1 MQRIIQM
8 RNLLIA
14 VLIFLAS
21 CEIGYGATSYTA
33 ATCSQANVQ
42 TAVTSCTNDGQCVQ
56 VNIPSGSCT
65 WSNSS
70 ITIPKAMKIQGAGAA
85 NTILTGTSGFFS
97 FGTSGIEITGIG
109 FTMGSGIFITIYGG
123 QNWRVHNNSFT
134 GTSGTSGDYAVLLRT
149 SNFSNPPFGL
159 IDNNTFSN
167 SRVYVSRCISQGWNC
182 NVEAYYE
189 ANSFGNENYVFIED
203 NTVTFTRQSN
213 WIDGNDAGKWV
224 ARFNTLTDSEIMCH
238 GVGYETGVRRGT
250 KAWEIYNN
258 SFTATGAPM
267 SITPIFLR
275 SGTGLIFNNTISGTW
290 TWTNSLLISSD
301 RSLNEYYRPCDGT
314 SPRDGNTS
322 GQSGWL
328 CRDQVGAGRDTVKQT
343 YNSSGFTSWPAQA
356 SEPVYG
362 WGNTTAIVPNG
373 ISYVHIQEDRDYY
386 DGGTWGVQTST
397 SSPFNGTSGVGR
409 GTFANRPSTCTT
421 GVAYWATDR
430 GGNWNTINADAND
443 GCLYKCT
450 STNTWSPTCSYT
462 PYTYPHPLRTG
473 GYIPPEDTTPPVILT
488 SSPSGN
494 IEYSATKTITLQ
506 TNENANCTF
515 CTAGGTC
522 DADAS
527 FTEVFVLSD
536 FAWMTNTGGTTH
548 SMTINVEPSTEYS
561 YYFSCRDI
569 SANQNAMTGVSP
581 YAPRLVNFTTGA
593 SGGGDSNA
601 PVMSNPLPSGAVYPC
616 GSNVTLQVD
625 ATDDSGTV
633 SGCRYNATDVAYAS
647 MSGTF
652 DAPGGIPTSQVTD
665 SYDVSATLAL
675 EISGNAAHRT
685 EAGKSF
691 TATIAGTLDNI
702 RFRLGKYGSPTGN
715 VTVKVYAHSGTYGTS
730 SIPTGDALAT
740 SDNVAASGI
749 GTSNAFVAFTF
760 SGANRIS
767 LEEGTYYV
775 ATVAYSGGDASNY
788 IRIYRES
795 TVLGHSGNDVR
806 NDSGS
811 WGAYTTRE
819 APFYVTVIQGG
830 SGSFSDTLTAP
841 TCGQSY
847 TYYYRCTDGSNANTS
862 SQTATFTIAG
872 GVCPIAGCIEF
883 EDGTNASPMIEYT
896 DAAASGGQYIA
907 TTTDLQGTSTHSVV
921 IGTAGTYR
929 IIARVNAADRGTD
942 SIFLA
947 IDGGDA
953 VMLALNYSFAE
964 ANWNTWREE
973 ALHSL
978 VNNAWTEYHVTLTAD
993 THSFVFTGR
1002 ETGAKLDYFYLDRIE
1017 GPLPPHIGT
1026 TRFMIGTGQTM
1037 VVAPT
1042 TGGCQVIIE

>member
-1 MQRIIQM
+1 M

-21 CEIGYGATSYTA
+21 CGIGYGATSYTA
-33 ATCSQANVQ
+33 STCSQANVQ
-42 TAVTSCTNDGQCVQ
+42 TAVTSCTNDAQCVQ

-65 WSNSS
+65 WSST
-70 ITIPKAMKIQGAGAA
+70 ITINKAITLAGAGSG
-85 NTILTGTSGFFS
+85 NTVITGGGVGVTILNVNSATR
-97 FGTSGIEITGIG
+97 ITGIN
-109 FTMGSGIFITIYGG
+109 FVAYGSGTYTIREMGT
-123 QNWRVHNNSFT
+123 NWRVDNCLFTRADGTVSGAYAIHAHNQSAT
-134 GTSGTSGDYAVLLRT
+134 TYSS
-149 SNFSNPPFGL
+149 GL
-159 IDNNTFSN
+159 IDNNTFYDARVFVTGAYQAF
-167 SRVYVSRCISQGWNC
+167 SRAHALWAQDPGQGS
-182 NVEAYYE
+182 
-189 ANSFGNENYVFIED
+189 ANAVFVED
-203 NTVTFTRQSN
+203 NTMYRTVLGNVMDS
-213 WIDGNDAGKWV
+213 NDA
-224 ARFNTLTDSEIMCH
+224 ARYTFRNNT
-238 GVGYETGVRRGT
+238 VNWGYIELHDPSQYDQRRGT
-250 KAWEIYNN
+250 QWVEIYNN
-258 SFTATGAPM
+258 TVNGDTSRGYFQGM
-267 SITPIFLR
+267 LHFR
-275 SGTGLIFNNTISGTW
+275 GGSGLAFNNTFSGTF
-290 TWTNSLLISSD
+290 TDSGPQFDIRRTYTSAPDLCN
-301 RSLNEYYRPCDGT
+301 GT
-314 SPRDGNTS
+314 SARDGNTI
-322 GQSGWL
+322 GGYI
-328 CRDQVGAGRDTVKQT
+328 CRDQPGAYMDTSLTTVPYGGGSGTWADQSLRPVYLWGNGKTAYLYSGATDEYFVHGRD
-343 YNSSGFTSWPAQA
+343 YF
-356 SEPVYG
+356 
-362 WGNTTAIVPNG
+362 
-373 ISYVHIQEDRDYY
+373 
-386 DGGTWGVQTST
+386 DGSTWGVQTST

-409 GTFANRPSTCTT
+409 GTYANRPSTCTT
-421 GVAYWATDR
+421 GVGYWATDR
-430 GGNWNTINADAND
+430 GGNWNTINASAND

-450 STNTWSPTCSYT
+450 STNTWASVCSYT
-462 PYTYPHPLRTG
+462 PYTYPHPLQAG
-473 GYIPPEDTTPPVILT
+473 GYIPPEDTTPPIIQS

-527 FTEVFVLSD
+527 FTEVFVLAD

-581 YAPRLVNFTTGA
+581 YTPRLVNFTTG
-593 SGGGDSNA
+593 SDGGGDSNA
-601 PVMSNPLPSGAVYPC
+601 PVMSNPLPSGSVYPC

-730 SIPTGDALAT
+730 SVPTGDALAT
-740 SDNVAASGI
+740 SDNVNAAGI
-749 GTSNAFVAFTF
+749 GTSSAFVTFTF

-775 ATVAYSGGDASNY
+775 ATVAYSGGDTSNY

-795 TVLGHSGNDVR
+795 TALGHSGNDVR
-806 NDSGS
+806 NDSSS
-811 WGAYTTRE
+811 WAAYTTRE

-841 TCGQSY
+841 ACGQSY
-847 TYYYRCTDGSNANTS
+847 TYYYRCTDGSNSNTS

-883 EDGTNASPMIEYT
+883 EAGTNASPMIEYT
-896 DAAASGGQYIA
+896 DAAASGGQYVA

-929 IIARVNAADRGTD
+929 IIARVNAADTGTD

-953 VMLALNYSFAE
+953 VMLALNHTFAST
-964 ANWNTWREE
+964 NWNTWREE
-973 ALHSL
+973 ALHYLTSG
-978 VNNAWTEYHVTLTAD
+978 NAWAEYHVTLTAD
-993 THSFVFTGR
+993 THTFVFTGR
-1002 ETGAKLDYFYLDRIE
+1002 EVGAKLDYFYLDRIE
-1017 GPLPPHIGT
+1017 IPLPPHIGT
-1026 TRFMIGTGQTM
+1026 TRFIIGVGQTM
-1037 VVAPT
+1037 VVSPT
-1042 TGGCQVIIE
+1042 TGGCTVVIE